1 MTFRQPETQK
11 IRKEAVQHIK
21 NQAESHFPVHKRK
34 EKHDREIHLP
44 AQRRAGTATAADAR
58 SLFRSKRSRTNTA
71 AAIALGMAA
80 YTLYNGYN
88 TYREDAAGRPYLREK
103 MEANDRLEREDNER
117 YYGRND
123 YRRALPD
130 DGGYYGYRYEPE
142 SDRYRRSDRRYR
154 YDNYDDYND

>member
-1 MTFRQPETQK
+1 MTAISTFLRN
-11 IRKEAVQHIK
+11 AVLVLTLS
-21 NQAESHFPVHKRK
+21 A
-34 EKHDREIHLP
+34 L
-44 AQRRAGTATAADAR
+44 TATAADAR

>member
-1 MTFRQPETQK
+1 M
-11 IRKEAVQHIK
+11 
-21 NQAESHFPVHKRK
+21 
-34 EKHDREIHLP
+34 P
-44 AQRRAGTATAADAR
+44 AACSPA
-58 SLFRSKRSRTNTA
+58 NA

-142 SDRYRRSDRRYR
+142 SDRYRRTDRRYR